1 MTSWTTEELEQLSDL
16 DNHKIVRDS
25 AGEYLWKHKLDNK
38 WELHS
43 IKVFEEINTPYSWL
57 YFWIDKWSKELR
69 ERRARVARQTRRR
82 MNRVRRSKR
91 MTNKEKAI
99 EIRNISDSH
108 TVQEIA
114 NELSISK
121 RSVERYLAD

>member
-38 WELHS
+38 WEMHS

>member
-1 MTSWTTEELEQLSDL
+1 MTSWTTEELEQLSYL
-16 DNHKIVRDS
+16 ENHKIVRDS
-25 AGEYLWKHKLDNK
+25 AGEYIWKHKLNNK

-43 IKVFEEINTPYSWL
+43 VKVFEEMNTPYSWL

-69 ERRARVARQTRRR
+69 ERKVKALKQYKRKLD
-82 MNRVRRSKR
+82 RVRRSKR

-99 EIRNISDSH
+99 AIRNISDSH